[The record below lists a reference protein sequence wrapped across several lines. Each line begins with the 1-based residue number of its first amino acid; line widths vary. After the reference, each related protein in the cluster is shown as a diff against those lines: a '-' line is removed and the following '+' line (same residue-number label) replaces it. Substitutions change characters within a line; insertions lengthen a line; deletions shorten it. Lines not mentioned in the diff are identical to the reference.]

1 MDHLTVTEPASP
13 NSITSPYGLYI
24 TMQWL
29 RKVNGVNKYHWGLF
43 LATGEPPNGQLL
55 HATDLNRQPLD
66 LRLEIR
72 KVKDPRKSRTL
83 VTCLQISTLRSM
95 EIMEA
100 CAKSVRLMN
109 PRHVPFGEMRWTCRV
124 WVKEVLLTLDNGGYI
139 KLPMTVDSL
148 EGYCQ
153 AAADS
158 HLDRIGNA
166 WIYNDT
172 RWLSSPPPQ
181 KPSTNQS
188 SYYGPSEMVI
198 DSTRDRRDPRSSQ
211 SHSSGQQYFGP
222 KPMITEA
229 STQRYYGPKPMI
241 TETSY

>member
-1 MDHLTVTEPASP
+1 MARLSVTKSTPDAIS
-13 NSITSPYGLYI
+13 SPYGLYI

-29 RKVNGVNKYHWGLF
+29 REVGGVHKYHWGLF
-43 LATGEPPNGQLL
+43 LANDEPPKGSLF
-55 HATDLNRQPLD
+55 HATDLNREPLD

-72 KVKDPRKSRTL
+72 EVRDPRRSQKL
-83 VTCLQISTLRSM
+83 VTCLQIATLRSM

-100 CAKSVRLMN
+100 CAKSIRLMD

-124 WVKEVLLTLDNGGYI
+124 WVKEVLVTLNHAGYI

-148 EGYCQ
+148 ERYCQ

-158 HLDRIGNA
+158 HLDRMGNA
-166 WIYNDT
+166 WIYNDM
-172 RWLSSPPPQ
+172 RWLSSPPPE
-181 KPSTNQS
+181 KPSGKQS
-188 SYYGPSEMVI
+188 SYYGPSEMAI
-198 DSTRDRRDPRSSQ
+198 DSTGDRRGPRSSQ
-211 SHSSGQQYFGP
+211 PRTSGQPYLGP

-229 STQRYYGPKPMI
+229 AKQRYYGSKPMI